1 MKDTI
6 NTLINSDI
14 SAYQISK
21 GTGVAASGIQR
32 IRSGER
38 KIENLTLENAEKLY
52 QYQQQLETT
61 SGAILTD
68 DQLQSIELKVKD
80 MKNVRFNN
88 KHDDS
93 IELIFNSDIF
103 IVTILFSKS
112 STQVKAYALIHNKK
126 FGEEITSINSI
137 KKLYD
142 TLHQY
147 LAYFNSDKN
156 ICDTVSFI
164 NSLSKTTV

>member
-1 MKDTI
+1 MLTKDTI

-61 SGAILTD
+61 
-68 DQLQSIELKVKD
+68 
-80 MKNVRFNN
+80 N
-88 KHDDS
+88 
-93 IELIFNSDIF
+93 
-103 IVTILFSKS
+103 
-112 STQVKAYALIHNKK
+112 
-126 FGEEITSINSI
+126 
-137 KKLYD
+137 
-142 TLHQY
+142 
-147 LAYFNSDKN
+147 
-156 ICDTVSFI
+156 
-164 NSLSKTTV
+164 